1 MNRMA
6 TKNTYCGEWDI
17 KLSRGAGSPL
27 YMQLADAV
35 EKAIETGALVSGDRL
50 PPHHN
55 LARDLDVNITTITKA
70 FSVLKEKGL
79 VDSRPGRGT
88 IVRPL
93 QSDSEI
99 QFQTAPTESGSVIDL
114 SVNRPASSA
123 YTTNLSK
130 LLGVL
135 SQDERF
141 PSLKDY
147 QSSEGPEWA
156 REAGVQWISEF
167 GPPVERERVLVTD
180 GAQHALACALAAVTT
195 VGDQVLADN
204 VTYQGINA
212 LCRALH
218 LELRGVASDENG
230 MSPEALEAACRE
242 NTPKV
247 LFLVPNL
254 HNPTTITLS
263 EERRRQLLSVAQR
276 YDVLIMEDDVYAPL
290 LEKRPPPFAAL
301 DPERTIYITGLSKC
315 VAPGLRAA
323 FVVPPTRLVPDI
335 AAAIRIDCWSIA
347 PLTCLVAT
355 RMIEDGI
362 ARNIV
367 ETHRTELKQRNGIAR
382 RILPGEEL
390 RTQPISTHAWLQLPE
405 PWRGASFAN
414 VCQYHGVRVLASEA
428 FTLGQ
433 AAAPHAVRINV
444 AAARSQ
450 QDLEKALVIVQ
461 NLLLR
466 GHLHL
471 NDAI

>member
-1 MNRMA
+1 MT
-6 TKNTYCGEWDI
+6 TKNGHCPQWDV

-27 YMQLADAV
+27 YVQLADAV
-35 EKAIETGALVSGDRL
+35 ERAIETGALVSGDRL

-88 IVRPL
+88 IVRP
-93 QSDSEI
+93 QQNDAEV
-99 QFQTAPTESGSVIDL
+99 QFQTAASESGSVIDL

-123 YTTNLSK
+123 YTTHLSK
-130 LLGVL
+130 LLPAL
-135 SQDERF
+135 PQDERF

-147 QSSEGPEWA
+147 QNPEGPVWA
-156 REAGVQWISEF
+156 RDAGVQWISEF

-180 GAQHALACALAAVTT
+180 GAQHALACTLSAVTS
-195 VGDQVLADN
+195 VGDCVLADN

-212 LCRALH
+212 LCRAQH
-218 LELRGVASDENG
+218 LELRGVAGDAQG

-242 NTPKV
+242 HSPKV

-263 EERRRQLLSVAQR
+263 EERRRQLLEVVQR
-276 YDVLIMEDDVYAPL
+276 HDLLIVEDDVYAPL
-290 LEKRPPPFAAL
+290 LDSPPPAFAAM
-301 DPERTIYITGLSKC
+301 DPERTVYFTGLSKC

-323 FVVPPTRLVPDI
+323 FVVPPARLVPDV
-335 AAAIRIDCWSIA
+335 AAAIRIDCWSVA

-355 RMIEDGI
+355 RMIEDGT
-362 ARNIV
+362 AREIV
-367 ETHRTELKQRNGIAR
+367 ETHRSELKQRNEIAR
-382 RILPGEEL
+382 QILPGDEL
-390 RTQPISTHAWLQLPE
+390 RTQPTSTHAWLELPE
-405 PWRGASFAN
+405 SWRGVSFAD

-450 QDLEKALVIVQ
+450 EDLGKALIIVQ

-471 NDAI
+471 NNAI